1 MFSFK
6 DLQRGTATAPVES
19 QIEAARTIA
28 EGIKKWRESELIG
41 LTDIQQKAFDFVK
54 DHIHEKSYPPTL
66 RELKDY
72 MGYGAIGSVQCLVEA
87 LRRKG
92 YLVTPDK
99 QIARALVPAKR
110 PTYIEEA
117 IDEAE

>member
-28 EGIKKWRESELIG
+28 EGIKKWKESDLKG

-110 PTYIEEA
+110 QTYIEEA